1 MWNSHGHNIIKRSDK
16 YQFSMKLTPILVL
29 WFFSFWRSYL
39 KRKAFKVSKKVFIC
53 FNTSTF
59 KMMEHPFFISFL
71 KYLHFCCDFLVVY
84 ENDLIWKI
92 RLISKFVMSQLGQ
105 QIITIHTSTSI
116 SRSKG
121 NHIVCIRVSITPS
134 KTPPHFYHQAPL
146 FRQYLLYI
154 GFSGTP
160 AKNQIFQWTSII
172 LKFSILNPIPSFK
185 SN

>member
-1 MWNSHGHNIIKRSDK
+1 MSNSLEVLITRLCGTFMWNSHGHDIIKRSVK
-16 YQFSMKLTPILVL
+16 YQFSMKLTPVLVL

-59 KMMEHPFFISFL
+59 KMMGHPFYFVLEI
-71 KYLHFCCDFLVVY
+71 HFCCDFLVVF

-92 RLISKFVMSQLGQ
+92 RLISKFVMSQHGQ
-105 QIITIHTSTSI
+105 QIITIHISSNI

-134 KTPPHFYHQAPL
+134 KTPPHFCHQAP
-146 FRQYLLYI
+146 
-154 GFSGTP
+154 P
-160 AKNQIFQWTSII
+160 
-172 LKFSILNPIPSFK
+172 
-185 SN
+185 